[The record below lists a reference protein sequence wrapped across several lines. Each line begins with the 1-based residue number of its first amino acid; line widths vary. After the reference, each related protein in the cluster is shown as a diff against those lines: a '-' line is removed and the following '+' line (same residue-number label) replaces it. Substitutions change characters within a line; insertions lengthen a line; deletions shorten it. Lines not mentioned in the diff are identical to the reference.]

1 MEVKG
6 IFSSIKSSINGMSS
20 QMARIGAISQNIAN
34 AEKLPDED
42 GNVYKRKVVKQ
53 SGFNSSGNNFDQQL
67 SIKMKKTKSSHF
79 GGGNELSASS
89 SSAGK
94 GFEIIE
100 LDEVDKIYDP
110 NNPLAGDDGYV
121 VRVGEAR
128 HHAMGAQVAAL
139 LLDYFFHPRHD
150 ASVDCLLDIIRL
162 RTVDADYDTGIFR
175 PLIVAAI
182 DTD

>member
-53 SGFNSSGNNFDQQL
+53 SGYNSSGNNFDQQL

-79 GGGNELSASS
+79 GGGNELSGSS
-89 SSAGK
+89 STAGK

-100 LDEVDKIYDP
+100 LDEADKIYDP

-121 VRVGEAR
+121 VMPKINTVEEMVDLVSASRNYEANISVLTATKNMAKK
-128 HHAMGAQVAAL
+128 AM
-139 LLDYFFHPRHD
+139 
-150 ASVDCLLDIIRL
+150 DI
-162 RTVDADYDTGIFR
+162 
-175 PLIVAAI
+175 
-182 DTD
+182 

>member
-42 GNVYKRKVVKQ
+42 GNVYKRKIVKQ
-53 SGFNSSGNNFDQQL
+53 SGYNSSGNNFDQQL

-79 GGGNELSASS
+79 GGGNELSGS
-89 SSAGK
+89 SSAAGR

-121 VRVGEAR
+121 VMPKINTISDKDKKRKQYSKSFKKFHLFSIVLY
-128 HHAMGAQVAAL
+128 L
-139 LLDYFFHPRHD
+139 LKML
-150 ASVDCLLDIIRL
+150 ASII
-162 RTVDADYDTGIFR
+162 GII
-175 PLIVAAI
+175 LIYN
-182 DTD
+182 

>member
-53 SGFNSSGNNFDQQL
+53 SGYNSSGNNFDQQL
-67 SIKMKKTKSSHF
+67 SIKMKKTKSSHL
-79 GGGNELSASS
+79 GGGNELSGSS
-89 SSAGK
+89 SAAGK

-121 VRVGEAR
+121 VMPKINTVEEMVDLVSASRNYEANISVLTATKNMAKK
-128 HHAMGAQVAAL
+128 AM
-139 LLDYFFHPRHD
+139 
-150 ASVDCLLDIIRL
+150 DI
-162 RTVDADYDTGIFR
+162 
-175 PLIVAAI
+175 
-182 DTD
+182 